1 MEDGAPGGS
10 PEAEQPGR
18 APAHKAG
25 ARFAGSRSAPGLWR
39 WLAERVDFARERP
52 RRRDDLELTRLQS
65 EKLGTYYILK
75 NPRWGRYLK
84 LTAEDQFLFSLMDGE
99 HTVRDIL
106 LAYYRQFGAL
116 AFGRV
121 VGLTQEL
128 KEGGF
133 LTQDQPRLLTYLR
146 RRCARRDWLGQLA
159 GLGQALLHRE
169 LALPSID
176 RWVTALYRGGGW
188 LLFQGWARVVYFA
201 LVCVGLALF
210 GASLA
215 SGRYSLVAVEGS
227 YLLGGLVL
235 GALQLAVILVHEH
248 AHALTTK
255 HFGREVTRGGFMLY
269 LGLPAFFVDTSDI
282 WMAPKRARLA
292 VSWAGP
298 YSELILGGLTSIS
311 AWLLGPTVMGNVLFK
326 FALLLYLGAFLNLN
340 PLLELDGYYLLMDW
354 LEVPMLRRR
363 SFAFIRDRLLAK
375 LRRHEAFAPEERLF
389 TWFGLFSL
397 AYTGLAVALALY
409 LYYRYALGAAVLLW
423 QTKSWLVRGLIAATY
438 AAVVLP
444 LVHFVLLALL
454 RGLRDGLLWAR
465 ESAFFRDP
473 YRLAALVVLGA
484 LSLWYVPHRFFPAWD
499 LAFYGVLLVPGLGL
513 VAVGA
518 LLLARWYDDPVPRV
532 GAGLFALWA
541 AGLLAG
547 ELLLVAGRRG
557 PARVDLAVAW
567 GVFLAGSVLAW
578 RVTSAFRVRVR
589 DLLLVAVVAGCSA
602 LVAGALAP
610 GARLSAGVGG
620 RISPTWLLLAPACAS
635 LGLGW
640 MTVAARA
647 YRGTPLALG
656 VGLGWCGLTLGV
668 LVTWL
673 WAVGEGRLGGGG
685 FALEPAIFAVALL
698 VGGLAVVRLAYTGL
712 GRARVEP
719 SRGVALSD
727 AQRLA
732 DAFGVLLGS
741 LLQRFQALSGVWVLA
756 ALSDRLAERGE
767 FPKEVSIDGTRVRV
781 KVGPTEGVL
790 GLASRLRLAVALVFG
805 EVRRYVRDTYLAH
818 LVERVFSELS
828 WDERE
833 AVSEYLLRG
842 EDRAPGREGW
852 AGALIQ
858 AHQARRQGYASLL
871 TQSPVFADL
880 TAEEVQAVVARLRPQ
895 RFRAG
900 QTIVRQG
907 DAGDSFYLVARGR
920 VAVVVEG
927 AEGPQELAE
936 LVEGDYF
943 GEIALLRET
952 TRTATCLART
962 EVETL
967 ALAREDFAGLL
978 ARHFVAA
985 GKVEKVAA
993 LSAMLRRMPL
1003 FADFSPK
1010 QLQALLA
1017 RLHGETVAA
1026 GSVVIRQGEPG
1037 DRFYIIASGQVE
1049 VTVRDEA
1056 GGERVVAH
1064 LGRGEYVG
1072 EIALLTDVPRTAT
1085 VRTVTECELFQLS
1098 RQEFDELIRVQVL
1111 AGRHLEQVSSRRL
1124 VDTRRKLVGG
1134 RVATGA

>member
-1 MEDGAPGGS
+1 MEDGETRTS
-10 PEAEQPGR
+10 PDADEADR
-18 APAHKAG
+18 H
-25 ARFAGSRSAPGLWR
+25 SSLWR

-52 RRRDDLELTRLQS
+52 RGRDDLELTRLRS
-65 EKLGTYYILK
+65 HKLGTYYILK

-106 LAYYRQFGAL
+106 LAYYRQFGCL
-116 AFGRV
+116 AFSRV
-121 VGLTQEL
+121 LGLTQEL

-133 LTQDQPRLLTYLR
+133 LAQDQPRLLTFLR

-169 LALPSID
+169 LAFPSID

-188 LLFQGWARVVYFA
+188 LLFGGWARVVYFA
-201 LVCVGLALF
+201 LVSVGLALF
-210 GASLA
+210 GAALVGGA
-215 SGRYSLVAVEGS
+215 YSLVAVEGS

-235 GALQLAVILVHEH
+235 GVLQLAVILVHEH
-248 AHALTTK
+248 AHALATK

-298 YSELILGGLTSIS
+298 YSEIILGGLTSIS
-311 AWLLGPTVMGNVLFK
+311 AWLLGPTVAGNVLFK

-354 LEVPMLRRR
+354 LEVPMLRQR
-363 SFAFIRDRLLAK
+363 SFAFLRDRLLTK
-375 LRRHEAFAPEERLF
+375 LRRREAFAPEERLF

-397 AYTGLAVALALY
+397 AYTVLALALALY
-409 LYYRYALGAAVLLW
+409 FYYRYALGAAVLLW
-423 QTKSWLVRGLIAATY
+423 QTKSWLVRGLIVGTY

-444 LVHFVLLALL
+444 LVYFVLLALL
-454 RGLRDGLLWAR
+454 RGLRDGLRWVR
-465 ESAFFRDP
+465 GSAFFQDP

-484 LSLWYVPHRFFPAWD
+484 VSLWYIPQKFFPAWD
-499 LAFYGVLLVPGLGL
+499 LALYGGLLGVGL
-513 VAVGA
+513 VVVAGGA
-518 LLLARWYDDPVPRV
+518 LLLARWYDHPVPRV

-541 AGLLAG
+541 AGLLAA
-547 ELLLVAGRRG
+547 EVLLVAGWRG
-557 PARVDLAVAW
+557 PARVDFAAAW
-567 GVFLAGSVLAW
+567 GVFLASGVLAW
-578 RVTSAFRVRVR
+578 RVTSAFRVRLR
-589 DLLLVAVVAGCSA
+589 DLLLVAVVAGGSA
-602 LVAGALAP
+602 LVGEVLARPAGG
-610 GARLSAGVGG
+610 GASSA
-620 RISPTWLLLAPACAS
+620 WLLLAPACAS

-656 VGLGWCGLTLGV
+656 VGTAWCGLTLGV
-668 LVTWL
+668 VATWL
-673 WAVGEGRLGGGG
+673 WAAGEGGLGGGS
-685 FALEPAIFAVALL
+685 FALEPAVFGAALL

-712 GRARVEP
+712 GRARVEG
-719 SRGVALSD
+719 SRALALSD
-727 AQRLA
+727 AERLA
-732 DAFGVLLGS
+732 EAFRVLVGS
-741 LLQRFQALSGVWVLA
+741 VLERFQALAGVWVLA
-756 ALSDRLAERGE
+756 ALRERLAERGE
-767 FPKEVSIDGTRVRV
+767 FPREVGIDGVRV
-781 KVGPTEGVL
+781 QVGVSPAEGIL
-790 GLASRLRLAVALVFG
+790 SLASRLRLALVLVFG

-818 LVERVFSELS
+818 LVERVFGELS

-842 EDRAPGREGW
+842 EDWQRALVE
-852 AGALIQ
+852 

-871 TQSPVFADL
+871 TQNPVFADL
-880 TAEEVQAVVARLRPQ
+880 TAEEVPAVVGRLRPQ

-900 QTIVRQG
+900 EVIVRQG
-907 DAGDSFYLVARGR
+907 DLGDSFYLIARGR
-920 VAVVVEG
+920 VAVVLEG
-927 AEGPQELAE
+927 TAGPQEVAE

-952 TRTATCLART
+952 PRTATCLART
-962 EVETL
+962 DVETL
-967 ALAREDFAGLL
+967 TLSREDFSGLL
-978 ARHFVAA
+978 ARHFAVA

-1017 RLHGETVAA
+1017 RLHSEVVGA

-1037 DRFYIIASGQVE
+1037 DRFYIVASGQVE
-1049 VTVRDEA
+1049 VAVREEGALATQASA
-1056 GGERVVAH
+1056 GSPSGTGERVVAH
-1064 LGRGEYVG
+1064 LGPGEYFG
-1072 EIALLTDVPRTAT
+1072 EIALLADVPRTAT
-1085 VRTVTECELFQLS
+1085 VRTVTECEFFQLS
-1098 RQEFDELIRVQVL
+1098 RQEFDELVRVQVL
-1111 AGRHLEQVSSRRL
+1111 AGRHLEQVSSRRVL
-1124 VDTRRKLVGG
+1124 DTRRKLIGG
-1134 RVATGA
+1134 TVAAGA